1 MNSFLQILLHLPKL
15 VNQLKEVVREK
26 NINIKLV
33 DNIIKLYDDR
43 TNTSYL
49 KNIKFLMGEVN
60 PKYGQYVQNDSQ
72 MFGIDLINE
81 MIVSIKDEK
90 FLNDSSNELIM
101 KSEIKEEINLYN
113 FEKFKKILFKEYK
126 EEYNHKE
133 ENEICLEKMF
143 QFHEYALKVKTK
155 DNKNINLEKVDF
167 ETFLNIPLIL
177 SKERTE
183 WNLVDLLKTKYAFL
197 QFPDEKEYITKID
210 TNISENENLENI
222 TNPEQTN
229 NETNNKN
236 NNDRSFS
243 IWEWIIY
250 FFNNYIL
257 GIFKCNK
264 NTDNDNNIDNN
275 IIKKNNYIKYR
286 RLASLPKIL
295 IISINRAILG
305 KEFNLD
311 QLKYK
316 DYLDM
321 EPFVD
326 KDLLN
331 NNKSTKYK
339 LFAVNE
345 CMGHIRQ
352 SGHCYSYIKLNN
364 KWTKFNDNNVSNE
377 SPDYSS
383 KYVVGLYY
391 IQSEYN

>member
-1 MNSFLQILLHLPKL
+1 LHLPNFA
-15 VNQLKEVVREK
+15 NQLKEVVREK
-26 NINIKLV
+26 NLNIKLV
-33 DNIIKLYDDR
+33 DYIIKLYDDR

-49 KNIKFLMGEVN
+49 KNIKFLMGKVN

-90 FLNDSSNELIM
+90 FLNDSNELMM
-101 KSEIKEEINLYN
+101 KSEIKEEINLDN
-113 FEKFKKILFKEYK
+113 FEKYKKILFKEYK

-183 WNLVDLLKTKYAFL
+183 WDLVDLLKTKYVFL
-197 QFPDEKEYITKID
+197 KFPDEKEYITKND
-210 TNISENENLENI
+210 TNISI
-222 TNPEQTN
+222 TNPSQTN
-229 NETNNKN
+229 NENGNYG
-236 NNDRSFS
+236 FS
-243 IWEWIIY
+243 YIIEWIKY

-257 GIFKCNK
+257 EMFKRK
-264 NTDNDNNIDNN
+264 NNADN
-275 IIKKNNYIKYR
+275 IIKKSNYIKFR

-345 CMGHIRQ
+345 CMGHSRQ

-364 KWTKFNDNNVSNE
+364 KWTQFNDSYVSNE
-377 SPDYSS
+377 YPDYSS